1 MTRFLLA
8 LGSVGLVVASLLSPS
23 QEAPDRVV
31 VITGDIRGYL
41 SPCGCTKPMMGGVKR
56 MATVVRSL
64 TAQPNVWYVDLGN
77 WTEGKGRQDQ
87 LKADALAEL
96 FAALKPSYL
105 NVGAIEAGIS
115 PAELLALDQI
125 AGGRL
130 ASDSLQA
137 EFLRSGDLPILGL
150 LSEDTKSVLPIRP
163 AREALLSRPD
173 AEVVLFAGNHE
184 RAHALAEAEY
194 GNGRLLIYSHRGDPP
209 RNPEEVNGWTL
220 VSVGDKCRYVGR
232 IERINGKWTN
242 FRLIELGPEHNDD
255 SLAHRLYESYLM
267 RVDEE
272 GLLDQVPRTP
282 SEHQYVG
289 SQACA
294 SCHPSAFDIWK
305 DTNHAHAYAT
315 LVATKNHRD
324 PECVGCHVVGLTK
337 VSGFVSVDK
346 TPDLKDVGCE
356 SCHGPGSAHIV
367 KPTASMKAGPESCQ
381 SCHVPDHSPGFQFD
395 LYWDKIKH

>member
-1 MTRFLLA
+1 MIRILA
-8 LGSVGLVVASLLSPS
+8 AFASVGLLAATVLSPGK
-23 QEAPDRVV
+23 QQPDRVL

-64 TAQPNVWYVDLGN
+64 TSQPNTWYVDLGN
-77 WTEGKGRQDQ
+77 WTEGRGRQDQ

-96 FAALKPSYL
+96 FAALKPDYL
-105 NVGAIEAGIS
+105 NVGPIEAQAD
-115 PAELLALDQI
+115 PQTLLSLDQI
-125 AGGRL
+125 ADGRV

-137 EFLRSGDLPILGL
+137 DFLQPKPIPILGL
-150 LSEDTKSVLPIRP
+150 LSDDAPATLAKRP
-163 AREALLSRPD
+163 NRQTLESRPD
-173 AEVVLFAGNHE
+173 AQVVLFAGSRE
-184 RAHALAEAEY
+184 RARDLAQSVY

-209 RNPEEVNGWTL
+209 REPESINGWTL

-242 FRLIELGPEHNDD
+242 FRLIELGPEHDDD
-255 SLAHRLYESYLM
+255 SYAHRLYESYLT

-282 SEHQYVG
+282 SANQYVG
-289 SQACA
+289 SNACA
-294 SCHPSAFDIWK
+294 SCHPGAFEIWK
-305 DTNHAHAYAT
+305 DSRHAHAYAT

-324 PECVGCHVVGLTK
+324 PECVGCHVVGLDK
-337 VSGFVSVDK
+337 VSGFLSLEK

-356 SCHGPGSAHIV
+356 SCHGPGSAHIA
-367 KPTASMKAGPESCQ
+367 KPTVSMRAGPESCQ
-381 SCHVPDHSPGFQFD
+381 SCHVPDHSPGFRFD
-395 LYWDKIKH
+395 LYWEKIRH